1 MNRIR
6 PILWAQL
13 FALLACGDADP
24 STTGP
29 STISRIALSPASVDV
44 LVGGSQTVSATAYD
58 AANKRITNVAVSWQV
73 TPAAIA
79 TVSQTG
85 LVTGVSVGTA
95 TLRATIGE
103 STATAPIHV
112 TAQAP
117 NGPVIQVT
125 PSVTYQTMTGWEGAA
140 QTGEIECNRQAF
152 SIYRVSLLD
161 RLVTEL
167 GINRV
172 RLPLQSGIEN
182 PVDWGA
188 RYISG
193 DLTGWRNNRYAIVN
207 DNSDPFSANP
217 AGFNFTSL
225 NYQVDSVL
233 QPLRLALAARG
244 ERLYVNLNYTDFG
257 TSTFEHSSN
266 PEEYAELI
274 VTTFKHMQA
283 RYGWV
288 PDAVEIILEPDNTPN
303 WRPAEI
309 GAAIVATGD
318 RLKAAGFRPDFIA
331 PSNANMASAVTYF
344 DEIIQVPRV
353 REYLT
358 DLSYHRYGGVSAA
371 ALNAIQNRSQQ
382 FGVRTSMLEH
392 IGSDHG
398 DLHED
403 LKVGYN
409 SAWQR
414 FTLAYCGSDSGAS
427 YYVVDQ
433 SNPLDPRITMGS
445 SARYLPQYFRFIR
458 LGAVR
463 IAAASGDSRFDPL
476 AFRNANGK
484 FAVVVKASSSGTMT
498 VLGIPAG
505 QYGVV
510 WTTASQAAA
519 TSSDVQATAAGGAT
533 ITIPAEGVITLF
545 QR

>member
-1 MNRIR
+1 MKRTR
-6 PILWAQL
+6 LILGLL
-13 FALLACGDADP
+13 FAQLACGNSDSP
-24 STTGP
+24 TTGL
-29 STISRIALSPASVDV
+29 TTVSRIALSPTSVDL
-44 LVGGSQTVSATAYD
+44 LVGGTQTVSATAYD
-58 AANKRITNVAVSWQV
+58 AANKRISNVAVSWQV
-73 TPAAIA
+73 TPVSIA
-79 TVSQTG
+79 TVSQAG
-85 LVTGVSVGTA
+85 VVTGVSVGTA
-95 TLRATIGE
+95 TLQATVGE
-103 STATAPIHV
+103 STATAPVYV

-117 NGPVIQVT
+117 TGPVIQVT
-125 PSVTYQTMTGWEGAA
+125 PSVTYQTMAGWEGAV

-152 SIYRVSLLD
+152 SNYRVSLLD
-161 RLVTEL
+161 RLVNEL

-172 RLPLQSGIEN
+172 RLALQSGLEN

-188 RYISG
+188 SYISG
-193 DLTGWRNNRYAIVN
+193 DLAGWRNNRYSIVN
-207 DNSDPFSANP
+207 DNSDPFTANP
-217 AGFNFTSL
+217 AGFKFTVL
-225 NYQVDSVL
+225 NYQVDSVV

-257 TSTFEHSSN
+257 TSAFEHSSN

-274 VTTFKHMQA
+274 VTAFRHLQS

-288 PDAVEIILEPDNTPN
+288 PDAVEMILEPDNTPN

-309 GAAIVATGD
+309 AAAIVATGD

-331 PSNANMASAVTYF
+331 PSNVSMADAISYF
-344 DEIIQVPRV
+344 DAIVQVPRV

-358 DLSYHRYGGVSAA
+358 ELSYHRYRDVSTA
-371 ALNAIQNRSQQ
+371 ALTAIQARSQQ
-382 FGVRTSMLEH
+382 YGVRTSMLEH
-392 IGSDHG
+392 IGSDHV

-403 LKVGYN
+403 LKVGFN
-409 SAWQR
+409 SAWQQ
-414 FTLAYCGSDSGAS
+414 FTLAYCGSDSGGA
-427 YYVVDQ
+427 YYIINQ
-433 SNPLDPRITMGS
+433 SNPAAPQVNMGS
-445 SARYLPQYFRFIR
+445 KSRYLSQYFKYVR

-463 IAAASGDSRFDPL
+463 IGAASGDSRFDPL

-484 FAVVVKASSSGTMT
+484 FTVVVKASSSGSMT

-510 WTTASQAAA
+510 WTTGSQTAA
-519 TSSDVQATAAGGAT
+519 TTGDIQVSAATGAT